1 MTGLLA
7 SQGLRVSQVSVGES
21 LRRTNP
27 QYHCMRRESTAA
39 LMNPVPYK
47 ADYFGHKVHCD
58 QNEKLAMY
66 GVTHVCARDGY
77 SGKVVAFVTMP
88 VKNNLEIYEHLFRYN
103 IQTVLLFFAMT
114 QSLNRNMILTYG
126 LWDQIRVDHGKEFY
140 LMLFIQEV
148 LAHLR
153 RNVSRA
159 PHMQSTSRQVYYFI

>member
-7 SQGLRVSQVSVGES
+7 SQGLRVGQVRVGEP

-27 QYHCMRRESTAA
+27 RYHCMRRESTAT

-66 GVTHVCARDGY
+66 GVTHMCARDGY

-88 VKNNLEIYEHLFRYN
+88 VKNNLDIYEHLLYK
-103 IQTVLLFFAMT
+103 QYYYSLL
-114 QSLNRNMILTYG
+114 
-126 LWDQIRVDHGKEFY
+126 
-140 LMLFIQEV
+140 
-148 LAHLR
+148 
-153 RNVSRA
+153 
-159 PHMQSTSRQVYYFI
+159 